1 MVREIIVFNDKNLDS
16 FLDQFNYD
24 IRISGNARWIDQKCT
39 PDVVC
44 IIADCIIN
52 LRESEPNKE
61 FTVQDIWDS
70 QYFIKNVK
78 AIFNKPSATNPTTR
92 SEYDKFIQQPL
103 RLLAYAHVLHIEKKG
118 NKNFALLQLIKV
130 IPKLREFLTF
140 WVGDSIAYTAEND
153 NGIRSKV
160 WRTLSTEILK
170 MQPDDKYSIIA
181 HSLGSVIAF
190 DYLFKLFI
198 KDTLLH
204 PGEFP
209 ETDSKILDNYKN
221 KFCHFFTMG
230 SPISL
235 FLLRQGKLYQKKSGN
250 FLIQKETKNFDNLIS
265 PVLIDKNLPIEF
277 NRTWFNFC
285 DTEDILSLIHISE
298 PTRPY

>member
-1 MVREIIVFNDKNLDS
+1 MHYLIFLHGIGSGSNQKDYESMFKIISNKLPQDKKDNLKKIGIYW
-16 FLDQFNYD
+16 N
-24 IRISGNARWIDQKCT
+24 
-39 PDVVC
+39 DVV
-44 IIADCIIN
+44 
-52 LRESEPNKE
+52 EQVEE
-61 FTVQDIWDS
+61 DIFDS
-70 QYFIKNVK
+70 MF
-78 AIFNKPSATNPTTR
+78 
-92 SEYDKFIQQPL
+92 D
-103 RLLAYAHVLHIEKKG
+103 KKG

-285 DTEDILSLIHISE
+285 DTEDIISFPLNNIFDRNKDNKVGEFYPKDTILPKDVFVETGDVVIDSHENYWVSDEVTDLIVKSLFNYI
-298 PTRPY
+298 